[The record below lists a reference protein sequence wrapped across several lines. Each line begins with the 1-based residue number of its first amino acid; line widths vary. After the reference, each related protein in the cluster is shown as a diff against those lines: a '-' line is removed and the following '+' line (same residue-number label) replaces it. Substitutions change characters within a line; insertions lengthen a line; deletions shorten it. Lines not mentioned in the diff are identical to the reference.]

1 MDYSGAADNNIEL
14 LCLDVDET
22 QEMKKPSGANPV
34 VRIQVEGKETE
45 LDEDSEMHGSSERQ
59 VHTASDS
66 ARVDLDGAAERAN
79 RGRDIYWVSLEL

>member
-45 LDEDSEMHGSSERQ
+45 LDEDLEMHGSSERQ
-59 VHTASDS
+59 VHMSES
-66 ARVDLDGAAERAN
+66 AWVAWDGAAERAN